1 MQPFRFIHCGD
12 LHLGAPFQYATGIS
26 NAVDRAVSE
35 ATYVALDKIIDT
47 AITEHVHA
55 VVIAGD
61 IYNSE
66 DHNLEAQVRFV
77 RAMYRLAEHRIDV
90 YMVQGNH
97 DPAESWKAQ
106 LQMPDNVH
114 VFSSEQVQRFP
125 LIVNNIEIGGVYG
138 ISCGHGNESDNYAR
152 QYRAFERDEFSL
164 AVMHGTV
171 GSSVGSENHN
181 VIGPCNLTDLTEA
194 AMDYWALGHIHKSQV
209 LSEEPLVVYAGN
221 SQGLHRKEHGPKG
234 CYLVSVSHN
243 GHCDL
248 RFIDTCAVRFE
259 EIKIDIAGMQ
269 NETDFLEILRHKKEN
284 LRKQHKK
291 NILLSIVLSGT
302 GPLHRLCTQEGIR
315 KLWLQES
322 QNEEKGKSIFVMP
335 YRIISNTR
343 PSINLVERRL
353 LTDVVGDYLR
363 AYDDMVDGDAI
374 QAARQIMANRPEFK
388 RLGAYADVLS
398 DELLARALKR
408 CEIEGVTVLMGANDE
423 H

>member
-1 MQPFRFIHCGD
+1 
-12 LHLGAPFQYATGIS
+12 
-26 NAVDRAVSE
+26 
-35 ATYVALDKIIDT
+35 
-47 AITEHVHA
+47 
-55 VVIAGD
+55 
-61 IYNSE
+61 
-66 DHNLEAQVRFV
+66 
-77 RAMYRLAEHRIDV
+77 
-90 YMVQGNH
+90 
-97 DPAESWKAQ
+97 
-106 LQMPDNVH
+106 
-114 VFSSEQVQRFP
+114 
-125 LIVNNIEIGGVYG
+125 
-138 ISCGHGNESDNYAR
+138 
-152 QYRAFERDEFSL
+152 
-164 AVMHGTV
+164 
-171 GSSVGSENHN
+171 
-181 VIGPCNLTDLTEA
+181 
-194 AMDYWALGHIHKSQV
+194 MDYWALGHIHKSQV

-269 NETDFLEILRHKKEN
+269 NETDFLEILRRKKEN

-374 QAARQIMANRPEFK
+374 QIAVGRDAVELLCGCDAHRHIAARGRAECRALLRAVIYRAQLVLAVAGASIKKLAINSAVCRLRGFNGGEREIVVALSASRPRRQVVRIERQVAASFAIALEVDRVEFAVSNLYAVSRDALSLLTHCGK
-388 RLGAYADVLS
+388 VDLSAYIHGAEGVIAPLLVNACVAPESYGGIECLHCVVLVFTRDQLLLRHES
-398 DELLARALKR
+398 RQLCSGQDRSRFDQLARLLRSAR
-408 CEIEGVTVLMGANDE
+408 CRKQ
-423 H
+423 

>member
-26 NAVDRAVSE
+26 SAVDRAVSE

-47 AITEHVHA
+47 VITEHVHA

-77 RAMYRLAEHRIDV
+77 RSMYRLAEHRIDV

-114 VFSSEQVQRFP
+114 IFSSEQVQRFP

-181 VIGPCNLTDLTEA
+181 VTGPCNLTDLTEA

-221 SQGLHRKEHGPKG
+221 SQGLHR
-234 CYLVSVSHN
+234 
-243 GHCDL
+243 
-248 RFIDTCAVRFE
+248 
-259 EIKIDIAGMQ
+259 IKIDIAGMQ
-269 NETDFLEILRHKKEN
+269 NETDFLEILRRKKEN

-335 YRIISNTR
+335 YRITSNTR

-374 QAARQIMANRPEFK
+374 QTARQIMADRPEFK
-388 RLGAYADVLS
+388 RLGAYADLLS

>member
-26 NAVDRAVSE
+26 SAVDRVVSE

-90 YMVQGNH
+90 YMVQ
-97 DPAESWKAQ
+97 
-106 LQMPDNVH
+106 
-114 VFSSEQVQRFP
+114 RFP

-138 ISCGHGNESDNYAR
+138 ISCGHGNESDNYVR

-269 NETDFLEILRHKKEN
+269 NETDFLEILRRKKEN

-322 QNEEKGKSIFVMP
+322 QNEEKSKSIFVMP
-335 YRIISNTR
+335 YRITSNTR

-374 QAARQIMANRPEFK
+374 QTARQIMADRPEFK
-388 RLGAYADVLS
+388 RLGAYADLLS